1 MFNLWSPTG
10 ITKTTKIRVS
20 ITLLVCLHSCLN
32 SISFSFFKTDSSQRS
47 LQWVFLDSKWTGR
60 QDGIKK
66 SLFLVP
72 KLEEKKKRR
81 ENNARFSLKNSFL
94 FLLKQKIKKK
104 TTRSAL
110 SWPILLAYLFSYPL
124 NWIVTGICSNC
135 SKFSK
140 ITCPHTHA
148 YFLYYQ
154 L

>member
-1 MFNLWSPTG
+1 MKSYWYYKNNKNTCFYHSFGLFAFLSQQYFLFLLQNRLFSKESSMSLSWFKMDW
-10 ITKTTKIRVS
+10 KTRWDK
-20 ITLLVCLHSCLN
+20 
-32 SISFSFFKTDSSQRS
+32 
-47 LQWVFLDSKWTGR
+47 
-60 QDGIKK
+60 KK
-66 SLFLVP
+66 SFP
-72 KLEEKKKRR
+72 SAQARGKKKRR
-81 ENNARFSLKNSFL
+81 ENNARFSRKNSFL